1 MHSLVGQVGNLRR
14 IGNPPLDPEPVC
26 SSRRGIR
33 LWPGERIFASE
44 PPERRLQGRI
54 ACPTT
59 HATMKF
65 VQLPVDSAV
74 PEILRHLREAN
85 NLVLEAPPGAGK
97 TTRVPP
103 ALLHLDDRDIL
114 VLEPRRLAAR
124 LAARFVAQQLG
135 ERVGETVGYQVRF
148 EEAAGPRTRLRFVT
162 EGVLTRK
169 LLSDPTLARTG
180 CVVLD
185 EFHER
190 RLEGDLALALLRRLQ
205 QTTRR
210 DLRLLVMSATLDAA
224 PVARYLGGA
233 RVIRSE
239 GRQYPLDIEYSPH
252 SAAPLEQQVAAAVE
266 RLAARTVAGHML
278 VFLPGAAE
286 IRRAQTACA
295 ALAARL
301 GFLVLPLHG
310 DQSPE
315 EQDRVIL
322 TDPVGPSQQRKIILA
337 TNVAE
342 SSITIEGVAAV
353 IDSGLARMAGHSPW
367 SGMPTLEIARIS
379 QASANQRAGRA
390 GRTGPGR
397 AIRLYPLDDFVRRA
411 AHETPEILRADLSPV
426 ALLLR
431 AMGLGGLESLEW
443 LDAPPGAAAKHAE
456 ELLRQLGA
464 DGETGRE
471 MARYPLHPRLAR
483 LIVEARRRGVAEDGC
498 TVAALL
504 SAGERLPARAA
515 HASRSDLLALLDA
528 QRVAGWEPRTEQV
541 VRQVRR
547 AVNPPKQSRGVTSS
561 LQRDEDALLISVLAA
576 FPDRVARRRQ
586 GSDLQLASGGPA
598 QLGPSSTVTQAQFL
612 VAVEAEDRRDQKA
625 PLVRIASAIEPEWL
639 VDLFPERVA
648 EVATVEWNRSAERV
662 EGVSALM
669 FGQIAI
675 EQTRR
680 EPNAAAAGEL
690 LAQKAIE
697 AGLARFVDMDELGA
711 FLERARFAAP
721 YMEMPALGVEAA
733 NEVLRALARE
743 RKSFTELAEAARREL
758 LRTLHRQLPRGLDA
772 IAPESIKLPGGRQLR
787 VHYEPG
793 QPPWIASR
801 LQDFFGMRETPRIA
815 GGKAPLVV
823 RLLAPNQRPV
833 QMTSDLA
840 GFWDRLY
847 PEVRK
852 ELSRRYP
859 KHKWP

>member
-1 MHSLVGQVGNLRR
+1 V
-14 IGNPPLDPEPVC
+14 
-26 SSRRGIR
+26 
-33 LWPGERIFASE
+33 
-44 PPERRLQGRI
+44 
-54 ACPTT
+54 
-59 HATMKF
+59 
-65 VQLPVDSAV
+65 V
-74 PEILRHLREAN
+74 PEIVQHLREAH

-97 TTRVPP
+97 TTRVPA
-103 ALLHLDDRDIL
+103 ALMELDAGEVL

-124 LAARFVAQQLG
+124 LGARFVAQQRG
-135 ERVGETVGYQVRF
+135 ERVGESVGYQVRF

-162 EGVLTRK
+162 EGVLTRR

-205 QTTRR
+205 QTKRR

-239 GRQYPLDIEYSPH
+239 GRQYPLEIEYSPH

-266 RLAARTVAGHML
+266 RLASRGIAGHVL
-278 VFLPGAAE
+278 IFLPGAAE
-286 IRRAQTACA
+286 IRRAQSACA
-295 ALAARL
+295 ALAGRL
-301 GFLVLPLHG
+301 GCVVLPLHG

-315 EQDRVIL
+315 EQDRA
-322 TDPVGPSQQRKIILA
+322 VGPSQQRKIILS

-353 IDSGLARMAGHSPW
+353 VDSGLARVASHSPW
-367 SGMPTLEIARIS
+367 SGLPTLEIARIS

-397 AIRLYPLDDFVRRA
+397 AIRLYPLEDFVRRA
-411 AHETPEILRADLSPV
+411 AHETPEILRADLAPA

-431 AMGLGGLESLEW
+431 AMGLEGLESLDW
-443 LDAPPGAAAKHAE
+443 LDAPPATAAKHAE
-456 ELLRQLGA
+456 DLLRLLDA
-464 DGETGRE
+464 DTETGRE

-515 HASRSDLLALLDA
+515 TASRSDLLALLEA
-528 QRVAGWEPRTEQV
+528 PWEPRTEQV

-547 AVNPPKQSRGVTSS
+547 VVNPPKQA
-561 LQRDEDALLISVLAA
+561 QRDEEALLISVLAA
-576 FPDRVARRRQ
+576 FPDRVAKRRQ

-598 QLGPSSTVTQAQFL
+598 QLAPSSTVTQSPFL

-625 PLVRIASAIEPEWL
+625 PLVRLASGVEPEWL
-639 VDLFPERVA
+639 VDLFPGRVS
-648 EVATVEWNRSAERV
+648 EVTTVEWNRATERV
-662 EGVSALM
+662 ESLSALM

-680 EPNAAAAGEL
+680 EPVGAAAGEL
-690 LAQKAIE
+690 LAQKAVE
-697 AGLARFVDMDELGA
+697 AGLARFVDMQELDA
-711 FLERARFAAP
+711 FFERARFAAP
-721 YMEMPALGVEAA
+721 YLEMPAIGVEAA

-743 RKSFTELAEAARREL
+743 RKGFAELEEAARREL
-758 LRTLHRQLPRGLDA
+758 LRTLRGRLPRGLDG
-772 IAPESIKLPGGRQLR
+772 IAPESIKLPGGRHVR
-787 VHYEPG
+787 VHYEPN

-801 LQDFFGMRETPRIA
+801 MQDFFGMRETPRIA
-815 GGKAPLVV
+815 GGKVPVV
-823 RLLAPNQRPV
+823 ARLLAPNQRPV

-840 GFWDRLY
+840 GFWERLY
-847 PEVRK
+847 PQVRK

-859 KHKWP
+859 KHKWPERP